1 MAPTYNG
8 SIYDYTNKAP
18 EAKRVKLF
26 NFWARKRIFQR
37 VFVLF
42 MLGWISA
49 FIYQAGLIEI
59 VLKSAQH
66 DPFLGPHVQLP
77 DEQQPLENNDTKGP
91 PKAAQNSGEEDLNAN
106 SKEGNKDDNDIL
118 LISKFRNLTFLQGS
132 SKNLSAMIHSKTSQ
146 NTGLSYVFYMIFITQ
161 DLY

>member
-77 DEQQPLENNDTKGP
+77 EEQQQLENNDTKAP
-91 PKAAQNSGEEDLNAN
+91 PKTAQNNGEEDMNAN
-106 SKEGNKDDNDIL
+106 TKEGNKDDNDIL

-146 NTGLSYVFYMIFITQ
+146 NTG
-161 DLY
+161 

>member
-1 MAPTYNG
+1 
-8 SIYDYTNKAP
+8 
-18 EAKRVKLF
+18 
-26 NFWARKRIFQR
+26 
-37 VFVLF
+37 

-77 DEQQPLENNDTKGP
+77 EEQQQIENNDTKD
-91 PKAAQNSGEEDLNAN
+91 AQKSDGNRGEGAPAPTEKKGNSEE
-106 SKEGNKDDNDIL
+106 NDML

-132 SKNLSAMIHSKTSQ
+132 SKNLSAMIHSKTTQ
-146 NTGLSYVFYMIFITQ
+146 NAGYNFSIWFCRFF
-161 DLY
+161 